1 MRPDIH
7 GVGPTQVTY
16 PLHLACL
23 ACEPAEVFYT
33 LRQLVEHLLRE
44 HPRSMRRA
52 A

>member
-1 MRPDIH
+1 MPHEIH
-7 GVGPTQVTY
+7 GVGPTPVTR

-44 HPRSMRRA
+44 HPRSMRSA